1 MTGSVDGCA
10 KLIRM
15 DLTAGDSDPGSRLPV
30 SQTPSSPDGQSHGE
44 TVARDRNG
52 VRIEIGSEVTVV
64 DAIVDWPG
72 HGEHRLVNIRAEVRS
87 SHAASVL
94 VRVNGVDVGV
104 DSSQVVCV
112 VDPNA
117 RKRGG
122 SLAALTTALT
132 DNSGGGLA
140 GRLRNAKSEIDK
152 AVQDDKQDK
161 WEAEWAVAV
170 HQLKVCPRPNG
181 LAGRPRRNRRLR

>member
-1 MTGSVDGCA
+1 M
-10 KLIRM
+10 
-15 DLTAGDSDPGSRLPV
+15 P
-30 SQTPSSPDGQSHGE
+30 QTPSSLAGQPYSE

-64 DAIVDWPG
+64 DAMVDWPG

-87 SHAASVL
+87 SRGSSVL
-94 VRVNGVDVGV
+94 VRINGVDVSV

-112 VDPNA
+112 HDPNA

-132 DNSGGGLA
+132 DKSGGGLA
-140 GRLRNAKSEIDK
+140 GRLRNARS
-152 AVQDDKQDK
+152 
-161 WEAEWAVAV
+161 
-170 HQLKVCPRPNG
+170 
-181 LAGRPRRNRRLR
+181 